1 MDKMLD
7 IIQELLVV
15 DTEEGFVASTSI
27 EGDSIVFVTNSGD
40 SYKLTLQKL

>member
-15 DTEEGFVASTSI
+15 DTDEGFIQSTSVD
-27 EGDSIVFVTNSGD
+27 GDSIVFVTSSGD
-40 SYKLTLQKL
+40 NYRLTLQKL